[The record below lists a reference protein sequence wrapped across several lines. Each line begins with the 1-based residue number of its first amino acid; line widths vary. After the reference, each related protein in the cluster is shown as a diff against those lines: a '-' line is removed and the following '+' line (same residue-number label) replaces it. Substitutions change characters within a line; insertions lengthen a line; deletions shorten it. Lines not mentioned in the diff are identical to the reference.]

1 MTMEERKKRETLL
14 GNIRMAKQIIERS
27 EKELEELDKKQK
39 EKEEKDKEHM
49 ARVFNVKMGKTVCGK
64 EAEKVKAEYNAESV
78 FGKPL
83 NDQNKEIIKRAENDI
98 YTENLIM

>member
-27 EKELEELDKKQK
+27 ERELEELDRKQK

-49 ARVFNVKMGKTVCGK
+49 ARVFNVKMGSI
-64 EAEKVKAEYNAESV
+64 EY
-78 FGKPL
+78 
-83 NDQNKEIIKRAENDI
+83 
-98 YTENLIM
+98 Y